1 MTRYGWWKALIFV
14 ALLGLCAAGPVAAQG
29 TTYADPQ
36 GRFTFTVPSGW
47 QQGSL
52 PPNTNLP
59 AGTAVG
65 AVFSAAAPLNGNFNI
80 VTVAVPAGVSLDQVV
95 TQSRAGVAQSL
106 PGYQEVA
113 GGIQNLT
120 VGGQPARRYDYL
132 LSPPQAG
139 TLHGAQVITMQANTV
154 YVITFTAAEN
164 DFNTFFQQGA
174 TALNSLTLK
183 GDTNPPVATALP
195 NTGMP
200 TATRWQ
206 DSRTSF
212 VLMVGSALIAA
223 GLLLRRRYSRV

>member
-1 MTRYGWWKALIFV
+1 MARYGWWKALIFV
-14 ALLGLCAAGPVAAQG
+14 ALFGVCAVSTVAAQG
-29 TTYADPQ
+29 ATYADPQ
-36 GRFTFTVPSGW
+36 GRFTFTVPTGW

-52 PPNTNLP
+52 PPGTNLP

-65 AVFSAAAPLNGNFNI
+65 AVFTAAAPLNGNFNV

-106 PGYQEVA
+106 PGYQEGP

-139 TLHGAQVITMQANTV
+139 TLHGAQVITMQANTI

-164 DFNTFFQQGA
+164 DFATFFQQGSA
-174 TALNSLTLK
+174 ALNSFTLK
-183 GDTNPPVATALP
+183 GDTNAPTMTALP

-200 TATRWQ
+200 TGTRWQ
-206 DSRTSF
+206 NARE
-212 VLMVGSALIAA
+212 VLVLVIGSMFIAA
-223 GLLLRRRYSRV
+223 GSLLCRRYSRA

>member
-1 MTRYGWWKALIFV
+1 MTRYGWWKTLIFV
-14 ALLGLCAAGPVAAQG
+14 ALLGLCAVSPVAAQG
-29 TTYADPQ
+29 TIFADPQ

-47 QQGSL
+47 QQQSL

-65 AVFSAAAPLNGNFNI
+65 AVFSAAVPLNGNFNV
-80 VTVAVPAGVSLDQVV
+80 VTVAVPAGVSLDQVA

-183 GDTNPPVATALP
+183 GDTNAPVTTALP

-200 TATRWQ
+200 TSTHWQ
-206 DSRTSF
+206 NARELL
-212 VLMVGSALIAA
+212 VVMIGSLFIVA
-223 GLLLRRRYSRV
+223 GSLLRRRYARV